1 MTDVIDLKT
10 GKPRGPR
17 PPNLKAAL
25 YGMEYPLRRA
35 NCFCVALRELLLRS
49 PDHIDDFVEE
59 AKLPLICEI
68 FEQIGEIEMLWKEAQ
83 EALFPKPEQPA
94 PSAAS

>member
-1 MTDVIDLKT
+1 MADIIDIKSR
-10 GKPRGPR
+10 KPR
-17 PPNLKAAL
+17 PPGPPDLKAAL
-25 YGMEYPLRRA
+25 YGMGYPLRRA

-68 FEQIGEIEMLWKEAQ
+68 FEQIGEIELLWKEAQ
-83 EALFPKPEQPA
+83 EASGIL
-94 PSAAS
+94 AA